1 MECFD
6 ARAATLARR
15 PQEGVASRRCD
26 DALVADADS
35 SGSRRYDQL
44 VRRLALLVAA
54 VPLALAPS
62 AAVAATPLG
71 PSARGCAQ
79 AFDAAR
85 NAAVRAR
92 VARSPVLAV
101 QIFATSIPTCVV
113 KFQLPSQRVLTAQAT
128 WSRGTASAWK
138 VSIRPHGRV
147 AGRNGRWA
155 GGRLTA
161 TAADAARIV
170 SIGPPPTTAS
180 CIRSW
185 NAGHPAGV
193 ATLGPAPVYVAPLPG
208 NLYVA
213 RVGGQGS
220 ETVRAPGCTVT
231 VLPAGGHDTLFISSW
246 SDGAAAGW
254 ERPPGV
260 SGILGR
266 GIPNADLAAD
276 GRLTSR

>member
-35 SGSRRYDQL
+35 SGSRQYDQL
-44 VRRLALLVAA
+44 VRTLA
-54 VPLALAPS
+54 
-62 AAVAATPLG
+62 
-71 PSARGCAQ
+71 R
-79 AFDAAR
+79 
-85 NAAVRAR
+85 
-92 VARSPVLAV
+92 
-101 QIFATSIPTCVV
+101 VV

-185 NAGHPAGV
+185 NAGHPAGA